1 MKKLLFPVS
10 ERDYFATSGRICY
23 LLNELSKHFI
33 VEVLTISKR
42 VYDDINKKPVSTSSN
57 MHTRFILEEAL
68 PVTYELRD
76 ELAKGFVKYTYDIFV
91 PGTDLKL
98 WKPIAFDDFWG
109 HISGSSFPE
118 ITGIDADMVLFPLMN
133 YDEAISENVDVFYT
147 GLLFDAKEA
156 GIKVAGYQVYP
167 AVESG
172 LLMAGLMDA
181 LIVRKEYEKQ
191 FYVKKG
197 IAPEK
202 IWVLTDSKD
211 IYSLSTVE
219 DVYKNHLYNSSITVD
234 RSELGVVVFNHARF
248 RPQLR
253 EVFRVIA
260 ETGIPVVLFLVRRKF
275 VIREFTEDRIIEGAF
290 LKDLKKLNGRFYVVE
305 PGSIVPVVMAS
316 DVVISPSYISPLE
329 FSAQNGK
336 GTWIYNPMNEPM
348 PDDDGV
354 TFIKSPG
361 DLAQSIKRA
370 YKIKHDSV
378 GITEIINELVK
389 SGKK

>member
-10 ERDYFATSGRICY
+10 ERDYFATSGRICH
-23 LLNELSKHFI
+23 LLNELSKYFI
-33 VEVLTISKR
+33 VEVLTISKE
-42 VYDDINKKPVSTSSN
+42 VYDDINKKLGSTSSN
-57 MHTRFILEEAL
+57 IHARIIVEEPL
-68 PVTYELRD
+68 PVTYAFRD
-76 ELAKGFVKYTYDIFV
+76 DLAKSFVQYTYDMVV

-98 WKPIAFDDFWG
+98 WKPTAFDDFWG

-118 ITGIDADMVLFPLMN
+118 ISGIDADMVLFPLMN
-133 YDEAISENVDVFYT
+133 YDESISDVVDVFYT
-147 GLLFDAKEA
+147 TLLFDAKEA

-172 LLMAGLMDA
+172 LLMARLMDA

-191 FYVKKG
+191 FYVRKG

-211 IYSLSTVE
+211 IYSLSTIE
-219 DVYKNHLYNSSITVD
+219 DVYKNHLYNSQITVS

-253 EVFRVIA
+253 EVFRVIT
-260 ETGIPVVLFLVRRKF
+260 ETGIPVALFLVRRKF
-275 VIREFTEDRIIEGAF
+275 VIREFTEDKIIEGVF
-290 LKDLKKLNGRFYVVE
+290 LKDLKKIKGRFCVVG
-305 PGSIVPVVMAS
+305 PDSVVPVVMIS

-336 GTWIYNPMNEPM
+336 DAWIYNPMNDPM
-348 PDDDGV
+348 PDDDSV
-354 TFIKSPG
+354 AFIRSPG
-361 DLAQSIKRA
+361 NLAQSLKRA
-370 YKIKHDSV
+370 YKTKHDTV
-378 GITEIINELVK
+378 GMTDIINELLMSK
-389 SGKK
+389 IL